1 MSHLRRKLE
10 IGGASPGTISSIPAV
25 GYVFRRTPT
34 PAAEPAAFPATSV
47 AQLSVAGR
55 EAGSAA

>member
-10 IGGASPGTISSIPAV
+10 VGGAPPGTISSIPAV
-25 GYVFRRTPT
+25 GYVFRRTSENE
-34 PAAEPAAFPATSV
+34 AETSSPV
-47 AQLSVAGR
+47 SVGQR

>member
-10 IGGASPGTISSIPAV
+10 IDGASPGTISSIPAV
-25 GYVFRRTPT
+25 GYLFRRTT
-34 PAAEPAAFPATSV
+34 APAAEPAVS
-47 AQLSVAGR
+47 